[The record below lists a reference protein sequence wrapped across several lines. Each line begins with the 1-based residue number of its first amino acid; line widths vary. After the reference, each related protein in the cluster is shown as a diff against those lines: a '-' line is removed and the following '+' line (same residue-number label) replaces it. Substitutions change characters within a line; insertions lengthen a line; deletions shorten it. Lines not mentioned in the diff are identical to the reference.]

1 MADNEALFTPEL
13 VFFDWEC
20 ATPDEVFARL
30 EGELAPHGYIASGW
44 LDAVRTRE
52 DAYPTGLAM
61 PAANIAIPHTDPGF
75 VAKPYIAVVKPA
87 APVTF
92 NAMAGMGAPV
102 PAQIVINLGIAEPGG
117 QVEALQALMNIFMGA
132 DAAADVLGQT
142 TPQGSQCF
150 YVLLISSLPAVRDSS
165 QVSAHKERPTA
176 KCHICPLCTKMV
188 QINLSPM
195 HQACR
200 GGCVVTQWRLFDSL
214 CERPTMANK
223 KKNSEAAP
231 TPEQQAR
238 AASSSR
244 KKQRKTYVSKTVK
257 IVLVVIGVLAMLL
270 SVSAMACSG
279 LMSQAE
285 DTSGYKLTGGVA
297 ATING
302 TNLTEDTVTKQI
314 MSMRT
319 SYGYTKDED
328 WAQYL
333 VDNDLTPK
341 KYRKQLIDSYTQ
353 QILLQQAQKENGV
366 TVSDEE
372 VEKAWKDACKSAGGA
387 KAFKKTLKTYGYTE
401 DTYKDSLKESLAQQ
415 KLKDAVAPTSKPK
428 DSEIVDYINESLSS
442 YNDARRS
449 SNILIKVDSD
459 ASDEDKAAAK
469 AKAQECLDK
478 INSGELSFEDA
489 VEQYSEDT
497 GSKEKKGDVGWDK
510 LTTFVDSYQT
520 ALEGLNKGDV
530 SEVVESTYGYHI
542 IKCTDYFHVDNQVD
556 DINQVPKD
564 IKKYVSNV
572 VKTQAA
578 STAYSEWLEQYKKD
592 ADITVNPMPKDVP
605 YNVSLKGVTKSST
618 DDSSTTE

>member
-1 MADNEALFTPEL
+1 
-13 VFFDWEC
+13 
-20 ATPDEVFARL
+20 
-30 EGELAPHGYIASGW
+30 
-44 LDAVRTRE
+44 
-52 DAYPTGLAM
+52 
-61 PAANIAIPHTDPGF
+61 
-75 VAKPYIAVVKPA
+75 
-87 APVTF
+87 
-92 NAMAGMGAPV
+92 
-102 PAQIVINLGIAEPGG
+102 
-117 QVEALQALMNIFMGA
+117 
-132 DAAADVLGQT
+132 
-142 TPQGSQCF
+142 
-150 YVLLISSLPAVRDSS
+150 
-165 QVSAHKERPTA
+165 
-176 KCHICPLCTKMV
+176 
-188 QINLSPM
+188 
-195 HQACR
+195 
-200 GGCVVTQWRLFDSL
+200 
-214 CERPTMANK
+214 MANK
-223 KKNSEAAP
+223 KKNPEVAP
-231 TPEQQAR
+231 TSEQRSR

-257 IVLVVIGVLAMLL
+257 IILVVIGVLAMLL

-279 LMSQAE
+279 LMSQTESAS
-285 DTSGYKLTGGVA
+285 SGYKLTGGVA

-319 SYGYTKDED
+319 SYGYTKDKD

-366 TVSDEE
+366 TVSDKE

-387 KAFKKTLKTYGYTE
+387 KTFKKTLKTYGYTE

-428 DSEIVDYINESLSS
+428 DSEIVDYINENLSK

-489 VEQYSEDT
+489 VKQYSDDT
-497 GSKEKKGDVGWDK
+497 GSKDKKGDVGWDK
-510 LTTFVDSYQT
+510 LTTFVDSYQAT
-520 ALEGLNKGDV
+520 LEGLNKGDV
-530 SEVVESTYGYHI
+530 SGVVESTYGYHI

-556 DINQVPKD
+556 DIKQVPKD

-572 VKTQAA
+572 VKTQAE

-592 ADITVNPMPKDVP
+592 ADITVNPMPKGVP

-618 DDSSTTE
+618 DDSSTTK

>member
-1 MADNEALFTPEL
+1 MLDRFTDRARKVMSLAKEEAKALKTSKVGTEHLLLALAKEQEGIAAEALRDLEITYDDILKQLGDIRAAAPAEAEPEDAKLAFTPL
-13 VFFDWEC
+13 VVSVMEKSFRL
-20 ATPDEVFARL
+20 AR
-30 EGELAPHGYIASGW
+30 E
-44 LDAVRTRE
+44 
-52 DAYPTGLAM
+52 
-61 PAANIAIPHTDPGF
+61 N
-75 VAKPYIAVVKPA
+75 
-87 APVTF
+87 
-92 NAMAGMGAPV
+92 N
-102 PAQIVINLGIAEPGG
+102 Q
-117 QVEALQALMNIFMGA
+117 
-132 DAAADVLGQT
+132 
-142 TPQGSQCF
+142 
-150 YVLLISSLPAVRDSS
+150 
-165 QVSAHKERPTA
+165 
-176 KCHICPLCTKMV
+176 
-188 QINLSPM
+188 
-195 HQACR
+195 
-200 GGCVVTQWRLFDSL
+200 
-214 CERPTMANK
+214 
-223 KKNSEAAP
+223 
-231 TPEQQAR
+231 
-238 AASSSR
+238 
-244 KKQRKTYVSKTVK
+244 TYVSTEHLLLA
-257 IVLVVIGVLAMLL
+257 IVSEGDGVAMDILRRL
-270 SVSAMACSG
+270 GVSAASVRT
-279 LMSQAE
+279 AVE
-285 DTSGYKLTGGVA
+285 KLTSNDQGKQRPLAGAGSGRPGAGLPFFGGGTQGQQGA
-297 ATING
+297 KSESTLKQFG

-319 SYGYTKDED
+319 SNGYTKDKD

-428 DSEIVDYINESLSS
+428 DSEIVDYINENLSS

>member
-1 MADNEALFTPEL
+1 
-13 VFFDWEC
+13 
-20 ATPDEVFARL
+20 
-30 EGELAPHGYIASGW
+30 
-44 LDAVRTRE
+44 
-52 DAYPTGLAM
+52 
-61 PAANIAIPHTDPGF
+61 
-75 VAKPYIAVVKPA
+75 
-87 APVTF
+87 
-92 NAMAGMGAPV
+92 
-102 PAQIVINLGIAEPGG
+102 
-117 QVEALQALMNIFMGA
+117 
-132 DAAADVLGQT
+132 
-142 TPQGSQCF
+142 
-150 YVLLISSLPAVRDSS
+150 
-165 QVSAHKERPTA
+165 
-176 KCHICPLCTKMV
+176 
-188 QINLSPM
+188 
-195 HQACR
+195 
-200 GGCVVTQWRLFDSL
+200 
-214 CERPTMANK
+214 MANK
-223 KKNSEAAP
+223 KKNPEVAP
-231 TPEQQAR
+231 TSEQRSR

-257 IVLVVIGVLAMLL
+257 IILVVIGVLAMLL

-279 LMSQAE
+279 LMSQTESAS
-285 DTSGYKLTGGVA
+285 SGYKLTGGVA

-319 SYGYTKDED
+319 SYGYTKDKD

-341 KYRKQLIDSYTQ
+341 KYRKQLIDSYAQ

-366 TVSDEE
+366 TVSGKE

-387 KAFKKTLKTYGYTE
+387 KTFKKTLKTYGYTE

-428 DSEIVDYINESLSS
+428 DSEIVDYINENLSK

-459 ASDEDKAAAK
+459 ASDEDKTAAK

-489 VEQYSEDT
+489 VEQYSDDT

-510 LTTFVDSYQT
+510 LTTFVDSYQA

-530 SEVVESTYGYHI
+530 SGVVESTYGYHI
-542 IKCTDYFHVDNQVD
+542 IKCTDYFHVDSQVD
-556 DINQVPKD
+556 DIKQVSKD

-572 VKTQAA
+572 VKTQAE

-618 DDSSTTE
+618 DDSSTSK

>member
-1 MADNEALFTPEL
+1 
-13 VFFDWEC
+13 
-20 ATPDEVFARL
+20 
-30 EGELAPHGYIASGW
+30 
-44 LDAVRTRE
+44 
-52 DAYPTGLAM
+52 
-61 PAANIAIPHTDPGF
+61 
-75 VAKPYIAVVKPA
+75 
-87 APVTF
+87 
-92 NAMAGMGAPV
+92 
-102 PAQIVINLGIAEPGG
+102 
-117 QVEALQALMNIFMGA
+117 
-132 DAAADVLGQT
+132 
-142 TPQGSQCF
+142 
-150 YVLLISSLPAVRDSS
+150 
-165 QVSAHKERPTA
+165 
-176 KCHICPLCTKMV
+176 
-188 QINLSPM
+188 
-195 HQACR
+195 
-200 GGCVVTQWRLFDSL
+200 
-214 CERPTMANK
+214 MANK

-319 SYGYTKDED
+319 SNGYTKDKD

-428 DSEIVDYINESLSS
+428 D
-442 YNDARRS
+442 
-449 SNILIKVDSD
+449 ILIKVDSD

>member
-1 MADNEALFTPEL
+1 
-13 VFFDWEC
+13 
-20 ATPDEVFARL
+20 
-30 EGELAPHGYIASGW
+30 
-44 LDAVRTRE
+44 
-52 DAYPTGLAM
+52 
-61 PAANIAIPHTDPGF
+61 
-75 VAKPYIAVVKPA
+75 
-87 APVTF
+87 
-92 NAMAGMGAPV
+92 
-102 PAQIVINLGIAEPGG
+102 
-117 QVEALQALMNIFMGA
+117 
-132 DAAADVLGQT
+132 
-142 TPQGSQCF
+142 
-150 YVLLISSLPAVRDSS
+150 
-165 QVSAHKERPTA
+165 
-176 KCHICPLCTKMV
+176 
-188 QINLSPM
+188 
-195 HQACR
+195 
-200 GGCVVTQWRLFDSL
+200 
-214 CERPTMANK
+214 MANK
-223 KKNSEAAP
+223 KKNPEVAP
-231 TPEQQAR
+231 TSEQRSR

-257 IVLVVIGVLAMLL
+257 IILVVIGVLAMLL

-279 LMSQAE
+279 LMSQTESAS
-285 DTSGYKLTGGVA
+285 SGYKLTGGVA

-319 SYGYTKDED
+319 SYGYTKDKD

-366 TVSDEE
+366 TVSDKE

-387 KAFKKTLKTYGYTE
+387 KTFKKTLKTYGYTE

-428 DSEIVDYINESLSS
+428 DSEIVDYINENLSK

-489 VEQYSEDT
+489 VKQYSDDT
-497 GSKEKKGDVGWDK
+497 GSKDKKGDVGWDK
-510 LTTFVDSYQT
+510 LTTFVDSYQA

-530 SEVVESTYGYHI
+530 SGVVESTYGYHI

-556 DINQVPKD
+556 DIKQVPKD

-572 VKTQAA
+572 VKTQAE

-592 ADITVNPMPKDVP
+592 ADITVNPMPEGVP

-618 DDSSTTE
+618 DDSSTTK

>member
-1 MADNEALFTPEL
+1 
-13 VFFDWEC
+13 
-20 ATPDEVFARL
+20 
-30 EGELAPHGYIASGW
+30 
-44 LDAVRTRE
+44 
-52 DAYPTGLAM
+52 
-61 PAANIAIPHTDPGF
+61 
-75 VAKPYIAVVKPA
+75 
-87 APVTF
+87 
-92 NAMAGMGAPV
+92 
-102 PAQIVINLGIAEPGG
+102 
-117 QVEALQALMNIFMGA
+117 
-132 DAAADVLGQT
+132 
-142 TPQGSQCF
+142 
-150 YVLLISSLPAVRDSS
+150 
-165 QVSAHKERPTA
+165 
-176 KCHICPLCTKMV
+176 
-188 QINLSPM
+188 
-195 HQACR
+195 
-200 GGCVVTQWRLFDSL
+200 
-214 CERPTMANK
+214 
-223 KKNSEAAP
+223 
-231 TPEQQAR
+231 
-238 AASSSR
+238 
-244 KKQRKTYVSKTVK
+244 
-257 IVLVVIGVLAMLL
+257 
-270 SVSAMACSG
+270 
-279 LMSQAE
+279 
-285 DTSGYKLTGGVA
+285 
-297 ATING
+297 
-302 TNLTEDTVTKQI
+302 

-319 SYGYTKDED
+319 SYGYTKDKD

-387 KAFKKTLKTYGYTE
+387 KAFKKTLKTYGYT
-401 DTYKDSLKESLAQQ
+401 
-415 KLKDAVAPTSKPK
+415 
-428 DSEIVDYINESLSS
+428 
-442 YNDARRS
+442 RRS

-556 DINQVPKD
+556 DINQVPKA

>member
-1 MADNEALFTPEL
+1 
-13 VFFDWEC
+13 
-20 ATPDEVFARL
+20 
-30 EGELAPHGYIASGW
+30 
-44 LDAVRTRE
+44 
-52 DAYPTGLAM
+52 
-61 PAANIAIPHTDPGF
+61 
-75 VAKPYIAVVKPA
+75 
-87 APVTF
+87 
-92 NAMAGMGAPV
+92 
-102 PAQIVINLGIAEPGG
+102 
-117 QVEALQALMNIFMGA
+117 
-132 DAAADVLGQT
+132 
-142 TPQGSQCF
+142 
-150 YVLLISSLPAVRDSS
+150 
-165 QVSAHKERPTA
+165 
-176 KCHICPLCTKMV
+176 
-188 QINLSPM
+188 
-195 HQACR
+195 
-200 GGCVVTQWRLFDSL
+200 
-214 CERPTMANK
+214 MANK

-279 LMSQAE
+279 LMSQTE
-285 DTSGYKLTGGVA
+285 STSSGYKLTGGVA

-319 SYGYTKDED
+319 SYGYTKDKD

-428 DSEIVDYINESLSS
+428 DSEIVDYINENLSS
-442 YNDARRS
+442 YNDVRRS

-478 INSGELSFEDA
+478 INSGELSF
-489 VEQYSEDT
+489 
-497 GSKEKKGDVGWDK
+497 
-510 LTTFVDSYQT
+510 
-520 ALEGLNKGDV
+520 
-530 SEVVESTYGYHI
+530 
-542 IKCTDYFHVDNQVD
+542 
-556 DINQVPKD
+556 
-564 IKKYVSNV
+564 
-572 VKTQAA
+572 
-578 STAYSEWLEQYKKD
+578 
-592 ADITVNPMPKDVP
+592 
-605 YNVSLKGVTKSST
+605 
-618 DDSSTTE
+618 

>member
-1 MADNEALFTPEL
+1 
-13 VFFDWEC
+13 
-20 ATPDEVFARL
+20 
-30 EGELAPHGYIASGW
+30 
-44 LDAVRTRE
+44 
-52 DAYPTGLAM
+52 
-61 PAANIAIPHTDPGF
+61 
-75 VAKPYIAVVKPA
+75 
-87 APVTF
+87 
-92 NAMAGMGAPV
+92 
-102 PAQIVINLGIAEPGG
+102 
-117 QVEALQALMNIFMGA
+117 
-132 DAAADVLGQT
+132 
-142 TPQGSQCF
+142 
-150 YVLLISSLPAVRDSS
+150 
-165 QVSAHKERPTA
+165 
-176 KCHICPLCTKMV
+176 
-188 QINLSPM
+188 
-195 HQACR
+195 
-200 GGCVVTQWRLFDSL
+200 
-214 CERPTMANK
+214 MANK
-223 KKNSEAAP
+223 KKNPEVAP
-231 TPEQQAR
+231 TSEQRSR

-279 LMSQAE
+279 LMSQTESAS
-285 DTSGYKLTGGVA
+285 SGYKLTGGVA

-319 SYGYTKDED
+319 SYGYTKDKD

-366 TVSDEE
+366 TVSDKE

-387 KAFKKTLKTYGYTE
+387 KTFKETLKTYGYTE

-428 DSEIVDYINESLSS
+428 DSEIVDYINENLSN

-489 VEQYSEDT
+489 VKRYSDDT

-510 LTTFVDSYQT
+510 LTTFVDSYQA
-520 ALEGLNKGDV
+520 ALEDLNKGDV
-530 SEVVESTYGYHI
+530 SDVVESTYGYHI
-542 IKCTDYFHVDNQVD
+542 IKCTDYFHVDSQVD
-556 DINQVPKD
+556 DIKQVPKD

-572 VKTQAA
+572 VKTQAE

-618 DDSSTTE
+618 DDSSTTK

>member
-1 MADNEALFTPEL
+1 
-13 VFFDWEC
+13 
-20 ATPDEVFARL
+20 
-30 EGELAPHGYIASGW
+30 
-44 LDAVRTRE
+44 
-52 DAYPTGLAM
+52 
-61 PAANIAIPHTDPGF
+61 
-75 VAKPYIAVVKPA
+75 
-87 APVTF
+87 
-92 NAMAGMGAPV
+92 
-102 PAQIVINLGIAEPGG
+102 
-117 QVEALQALMNIFMGA
+117 
-132 DAAADVLGQT
+132 
-142 TPQGSQCF
+142 
-150 YVLLISSLPAVRDSS
+150 
-165 QVSAHKERPTA
+165 
-176 KCHICPLCTKMV
+176 
-188 QINLSPM
+188 
-195 HQACR
+195 
-200 GGCVVTQWRLFDSL
+200 
-214 CERPTMANK
+214 MANK

-285 DTSGYKLTGGVA
+285 DTSSYKLTGGVA

-319 SYGYTKDED
+319 SYGYTKDKD

-341 KYRKQLIDSYTQ
+341 KVPQAAHRFLHAADS
-353 QILLQQAQKENGV
+353 APAGAEGNGV

-401 DTYKDSLKESLAQQ
+401 DTYKDSLKENLAQQ

-428 DSEIVDYINESLSS
+428 DSEIVDYINENLSN

-489 VEQYSEDT
+489 VKQYSDDT

-510 LTTFVDSYQT
+510 LTTFVDSYQA

-530 SEVVESTYGYHI
+530 SDVIESTYGYHV
-542 IKCTDYFHVDNQVD
+542 IKCTDYFHVDSQVD
-556 DINQVPKD
+556 DIKQVPKD
-564 IKKYVSNV
+564 IKKYISNV

>member
-1 MADNEALFTPEL
+1 
-13 VFFDWEC
+13 
-20 ATPDEVFARL
+20 
-30 EGELAPHGYIASGW
+30 
-44 LDAVRTRE
+44 
-52 DAYPTGLAM
+52 
-61 PAANIAIPHTDPGF
+61 
-75 VAKPYIAVVKPA
+75 
-87 APVTF
+87 
-92 NAMAGMGAPV
+92 
-102 PAQIVINLGIAEPGG
+102 
-117 QVEALQALMNIFMGA
+117 
-132 DAAADVLGQT
+132 
-142 TPQGSQCF
+142 
-150 YVLLISSLPAVRDSS
+150 
-165 QVSAHKERPTA
+165 
-176 KCHICPLCTKMV
+176 
-188 QINLSPM
+188 
-195 HQACR
+195 
-200 GGCVVTQWRLFDSL
+200 
-214 CERPTMANK
+214 MANK
-223 KKNSEAAP
+223 KKNPEVAP
-231 TPEQQAR
+231 TPEQRSR

-279 LMSQAE
+279 LMSQTESAS
-285 DTSGYKLTGGVA
+285 SGYKLTGGVA

-319 SYGYTKDED
+319 SYGYTKDKD

-341 KYRKQLIDSYTQ
+341 KYRKQLIDSYAQ

-366 TVSDEE
+366 TVSGKE

-387 KAFKKTLKTYGYTE
+387 KTFKKTLKTYGYTE

-428 DSEIVDYINESLSS
+428 DSEIVDYINENLSK

-459 ASDEDKAAAK
+459 ASDEDKTAAK

-489 VEQYSEDT
+489 VEQYSDDT

-510 LTTFVDSYQT
+510 LTTFVDSYQA

-530 SEVVESTYGYHI
+530 SGVVESTYGYHI
-542 IKCTDYFHVDNQVD
+542 IKCTDYFHVDSQVD
-556 DINQVPKD
+556 DIKQVPKD

-572 VKTQAA
+572 VKTQAE

-618 DDSSTTE
+618 DDSSTSK

>member
-1 MADNEALFTPEL
+1 
-13 VFFDWEC
+13 
-20 ATPDEVFARL
+20 
-30 EGELAPHGYIASGW
+30 
-44 LDAVRTRE
+44 
-52 DAYPTGLAM
+52 
-61 PAANIAIPHTDPGF
+61 
-75 VAKPYIAVVKPA
+75 
-87 APVTF
+87 
-92 NAMAGMGAPV
+92 
-102 PAQIVINLGIAEPGG
+102 
-117 QVEALQALMNIFMGA
+117 
-132 DAAADVLGQT
+132 
-142 TPQGSQCF
+142 
-150 YVLLISSLPAVRDSS
+150 
-165 QVSAHKERPTA
+165 
-176 KCHICPLCTKMV
+176 
-188 QINLSPM
+188 
-195 HQACR
+195 
-200 GGCVVTQWRLFDSL
+200 
-214 CERPTMANK
+214 MANK
-223 KKNSEAAP
+223 KKNPEVAP
-231 TPEQQAR
+231 TSEQRSR

-279 LMSQAE
+279 LMSQTE
-285 DTSGYKLTGGVA
+285 DTSTGYKLTGGVA

-314 MSMRT
+314 MSMRA
-319 SYGYTKDED
+319 SNGYTKDKD

-366 TVSDEE
+366 TVSDKE

-387 KAFKKTLKTYGYTE
+387 KTFKETLKTYGYTE

-428 DSEIVDYINESLSS
+428 DSEIVDYINENLSN

-489 VEQYSEDT
+489 VKRYSDDT

-510 LTTFVDSYQT
+510 LTTFVDSYQA
-520 ALEGLNKGDV
+520 ALEDLNKGDV
-530 SEVVESTYGYHI
+530 SDVVESTYGYHI
-542 IKCTDYFHVDNQVD
+542 IKCTDYFHVDSQVD
-556 DINQVPKD
+556 DIKQVPKD

-572 VKTQAA
+572 VKTQAE

-618 DDSSTTE
+618 DDSSTTK

>member
-1 MADNEALFTPEL
+1 
-13 VFFDWEC
+13 
-20 ATPDEVFARL
+20 
-30 EGELAPHGYIASGW
+30 
-44 LDAVRTRE
+44 
-52 DAYPTGLAM
+52 
-61 PAANIAIPHTDPGF
+61 
-75 VAKPYIAVVKPA
+75 
-87 APVTF
+87 
-92 NAMAGMGAPV
+92 
-102 PAQIVINLGIAEPGG
+102 
-117 QVEALQALMNIFMGA
+117 
-132 DAAADVLGQT
+132 
-142 TPQGSQCF
+142 
-150 YVLLISSLPAVRDSS
+150 
-165 QVSAHKERPTA
+165 
-176 KCHICPLCTKMV
+176 
-188 QINLSPM
+188 
-195 HQACR
+195 
-200 GGCVVTQWRLFDSL
+200 
-214 CERPTMANK
+214 MANK

-319 SYGYTKDED
+319 SYGYTKDKD

-401 DTYKDSLKESLAQQ
+401 DTYKDSLRESLAQQ

-428 DSEIVDYINESLSS
+428 DSEIVDYINENLSN

-542 IKCTDYFHVDNQVD
+542 IKCTDYFHVDEKADSIDQIPAEIKDAIVSSLKSSQVD
-556 DINQVPKD
+556 ED
-564 IKKYVSNV
+564 
-572 VKTQAA
+572 
-578 STAYSEWLEQYKKD
+578 YSAWLEEYIDKNDFKIN
-592 ADITVNPMPKDVP
+592 AMPADVP
-605 YNVSLKGVTKSST
+605 YNVDMNAADSSDADSS
-618 DDSSTTE
+618 DDSSSDADANSGSAE

>member
-1 MADNEALFTPEL
+1 
-13 VFFDWEC
+13 
-20 ATPDEVFARL
+20 
-30 EGELAPHGYIASGW
+30 
-44 LDAVRTRE
+44 
-52 DAYPTGLAM
+52 
-61 PAANIAIPHTDPGF
+61 
-75 VAKPYIAVVKPA
+75 
-87 APVTF
+87 
-92 NAMAGMGAPV
+92 
-102 PAQIVINLGIAEPGG
+102 
-117 QVEALQALMNIFMGA
+117 
-132 DAAADVLGQT
+132 
-142 TPQGSQCF
+142 
-150 YVLLISSLPAVRDSS
+150 
-165 QVSAHKERPTA
+165 
-176 KCHICPLCTKMV
+176 MV
-188 QINLSPM
+188 QIDLSPLR
-195 HQACR
+195 QVCR
-200 GGCVVTQWRLFDSL
+200 GGCVVTQWRLFDSF
-214 CERPTMANK
+214 CERPNMANK
-223 KKNSEAAP
+223 KKNPEAAP

-238 AASSSR
+238 ADSSSR

-279 LMSQAE
+279 LM
-285 DTSGYKLTGGVA
+285 
-297 ATING
+297 
-302 TNLTEDTVTKQI
+302 DTVTKQI

-387 KAFKKTLKTYGYTE
+387 KTFKKTLKTYGYTE

-428 DSEIVDYINESLSS
+428 DSEIIDYINENLSS

-530 SEVVESTYGYHI
+530 SDVVESTYGYHI
-542 IKCTDYFHVDNQVD
+542 IKCTDYFHVDDQVD
-556 DINQVPKD
+556 DINQVPKA

>member
-1 MADNEALFTPEL
+1 
-13 VFFDWEC
+13 
-20 ATPDEVFARL
+20 
-30 EGELAPHGYIASGW
+30 
-44 LDAVRTRE
+44 
-52 DAYPTGLAM
+52 
-61 PAANIAIPHTDPGF
+61 
-75 VAKPYIAVVKPA
+75 
-87 APVTF
+87 
-92 NAMAGMGAPV
+92 
-102 PAQIVINLGIAEPGG
+102 
-117 QVEALQALMNIFMGA
+117 
-132 DAAADVLGQT
+132 
-142 TPQGSQCF
+142 
-150 YVLLISSLPAVRDSS
+150 
-165 QVSAHKERPTA
+165 
-176 KCHICPLCTKMV
+176 
-188 QINLSPM
+188 
-195 HQACR
+195 
-200 GGCVVTQWRLFDSL
+200 
-214 CERPTMANK
+214 MANK
-223 KKNSEAAP
+223 KKNPEVAPASE
-231 TPEQQAR
+231 QRSR

-279 LMSQAE
+279 LMSQTE

-319 SYGYTKDED
+319 SYGYTKDKD

-333 VDNDLTPK
+333 VNNDLTPK

-387 KAFKKTLKTYGYTE
+387 KTFKKTLKTYGYTE
-401 DTYKDSLKESLAQQ
+401 DTYKSSLKESLAQQ
-415 KLKDAVAPTSKPK
+415 KLKEAVAPTSKPE
-428 DSEIVDYINESLSS
+428 DSEIVDYINENLSK

-489 VEQYSEDT
+489 VKQYSDDT

-510 LTTFVDSYQT
+510 LTTFVDSYQA

-530 SEVVESTYGYHI
+530 SDVVESTYGYHI
-542 IKCTDYFHVDNQVD
+542 IKCTDYFHVDS
-556 DINQVPKD
+556 QVPKA

-605 YNVSLKGVTKSST
+605 YNVSLKGITKSST